1 MHRLATVRVR
11 ITLASLVVVA
21 TALVVGGVLLVRAQ
35 RSSLTHNV
43 GSAVDLRTRDITT
56 GISKGDIPRLLAV
69 PRGEDNLVQVIDAH
83 GRVVAS
89 SRNLAGD
96 PRISNR
102 APSSHGYTVNALNID
117 EGNGPWRLEVRQVVN
132 NGRDYDVYVASTLDG
147 VNGSIESLER
157 LLLISFPILMLL
169 LGVTTWVVTGRALRP
184 VESIRREVERIGA
197 EDLNR
202 RVPEPS
208 THDEIGRLAQTMNAM
223 LTRLEDSRE
232 RQHRFVADASHE
244 LRSPL
249 TGMRAEL
256 ELELEQPSDDRRA
269 ETIRGLLADTI
280 HLQRLIEDL
289 LTIAVADTSTL
300 DIAHREP
307 VDLDELVL
315 SEARRLRARTAH
327 EVDTSQ
333 VSGAQYCVNT
343 DQFVRVVRNLLDNA
357 AAHAES
363 SVRVSLHETATAVIL
378 AVSDDGPGVPPEGRD
393 LVFERFARLDDA
405 RSRDSGGTGLGLA
418 IVREVIAAHGGTVT
432 VDGLPGATFTV
443 TLPFNRASDRPSHD
457 IARST
462 GFRTN

>member
-11 ITLASLVVVA
+11 ITLASLVVVG
-21 TALVVGGVLLVRAQ
+21 TALVVGGLLLVREQ
-35 RSSLTHNV
+35 RASLSHNV
-43 GSAVDLRTRDITT
+43 GSAVELRARDITS

-69 PRGEDNLVQVIDAH
+69 PRGEDNLVQVVDAY

-96 PRISNR
+96 RRISNR
-102 APSSHGYTVNALNID
+102 APSSHGYTVNALDID
-117 EGNGPWRLEVRQVVN
+117 EGDGPWQLEVRHAVN
-132 NGRDYDVYVASTLDG
+132 NGRNYTVYVASTLDR

-157 LLLISFPILMLL
+157 LLLISFPLLMLL

-208 THDEIGRLAQTMNAM
+208 THDEIGRLTQTMNAM

-280 HLQRLIEDL
+280 HLQRLIDDL
-289 LTIAVADTSTL
+289 LTIAVADT
-300 DIAHREP
+300 
-307 VDLDELVL
+307 
-315 SEARRLRARTAH
+315 
-327 EVDTSQ
+327 
-333 VSGAQYCVNT
+333 
-343 DQFVRVVRNLLDNA
+343 
-357 AAHAES
+357 
-363 SVRVSLHETATAVIL
+363 
-378 AVSDDGPGVPPEGRD
+378 
-393 LVFERFARLDDA
+393 
-405 RSRDSGGTGLGLA
+405 
-418 IVREVIAAHGGTVT
+418 
-432 VDGLPGATFTV
+432 
-443 TLPFNRASDRPSHD
+443 
-457 IARST
+457 
-462 GFRTN
+462 